1 MEHPRS
7 VADMH
12 KSKFPNLKA
21 RNYHGSENPSPKIG
35 SQKCNSFE
43 CRCCTFLGSKSEKR
57 NIYVGVNPPPI
68 PF

>member
-1 MEHPRS
+1 MELPRS

-21 RNYHGSENPSPKIG
+21 RNYHGSENPNPKIG

-43 CRCCTFLGSKSEKR
+43 CRGCNFLGSKSDKKY
-57 NIYVGVNPPPI
+57 I
-68 PF
+68 FM